1 MTDQKLP
8 GFLKTGDAASAAFSK
23 EGRKA
28 TQEGRQRA
36 LSEGVLN
43 PPDPQNLWKPE
54 LILTHVQVAD
64 ALENIGQWR
73 EAKTYAQGDR
83 PHSYTL
89 RKYWPG
95 PIPFENLLEHI
106 LTHGTKAE
114 YIAANGRK
122 YPGVYFRFGG
132 YRYWNGPYPEGTHK
146 RHSWLINR
154 DEDKPVPFIR
164 YLE

>member
-28 TQEGRQRA
+28 VTEGRNRA
-36 LSEGVLN
+36 VAQSVSS

-54 LILTHVQVAD
+54 LILTDQQVAE
-64 ALENIGQWR
+64 ALESA
-73 EAKTYAQGDR
+73 EYVFAKTYAATDR

-89 RKYWPG
+89 RKNWTG
-95 PIPFENLLEHI
+95 AIPFENLLEHI

-114 YIAANGRK
+114 YTSAAGRK
-122 YPGVYFRFGG
+122 YPGVYFRING
-132 YRYWNGPYPEGTHK
+132 YRYWNGPYPDGTHK

-154 DEDKPVPFIR
+154 DKDEPSPFIR